1 MSAIEKMKGYCEE
14 KSLKDIT
21 IWKPNPAKNGTLE
34 PPEAV
39 ENVLCPNQCS
49 GNGVCVNGTCEC
61 NTGFQTTD
69 CSMMD
74 GELPI
79 VSTKW
84 PMSFD
89 GLCDMRRRDCSRIRV
104 AGYNFIDTEDL
115 KCRARHAK
123 VGRLRLLR
131 LISSLL
137 SSFSQ
142 IFVCL
147 SISLCLVCRSE
158 VDEEGQKTISSKTW
172 ITGRACV
179 E

>member
-49 GNGVCVNGTCEC
+49 GNGICVNGTCEC
-61 NTGFQTTD
+61 NTGFQTAD
-69 CSMMD
+69 CSMSD

-79 VSTKW
+79 VTTKW

-89 GLCDMRRRDCSRIRV
+89 GICDMRKRDCSRIRV
-104 AGYNFIDTEDL
+104 TGYNFIDSDDL

-123 VGRLRLLR
+123 VK
-131 LISSLL
+131 
-137 SSFSQ
+137 
-142 IFVCL
+142 IFMVL
-147 SISLCLVCRSE
+147 Q
-158 VDEEGQKTISSKTW
+158 D
-172 ITGRACV
+172 ITSC
-179 E
+179 